1 MTPTDAQ
8 LAAEFARDAGLVLL
22 AILAAWAITSTAW
35 FLASLIRSGWRPMP
49 LRYWLTGKAD
59 R

>member
-35 FLASLIRSGWRPMP
+35 FLGRR
-49 LRYWLTGKAD
+49 R
-59 R
+59 